1 MWKLSVLPVLE
12 RTGRI
17 LSNDFFASIVK
28 KCQGKM
34 RFCRETIAC
43 WDPHGT
49 GTNHLSSKKSSPT
62 FSWIGRLFFEG
73 QTVANDS
80 IHFRKFGFYEY
91 NMSGKCDEFF
101 HFFGFKQLKTNLFHN
116 RLRKI
121 SNFNNFWWRHKPLL
135 CLKFFARKFKLH

>member
-80 IHFRKFGFYEY
+80 IHFRKSGFFEY
-91 NMSGKCDEFF
+91 NMSKIKAT
-101 HFFGFKQLKTNLFHN
+101 HFSIFAVLSNQKDHQNIDMIDFLETFKRISGVFLLLLNKFLF
-116 RLRKI
+116 
-121 SNFNNFWWRHKPLL
+121 
-135 CLKFFARKFKLH
+135 